1 MLAHRVMMGAAKGKA
16 PDELST
22 TVFRWYK
29 ASQITGLSDGDPVS
43 QWDDES
49 ANADH
54 AVQATGANQPIYKT
68 GILNGHPVVRFDGS
82 NDYLTLSNIL
92 DATSSVGHFFA
103 VAIHNGTGIANI
115 LSNRVDGSN
124 SGGWLLGY
132 QDQATPRYGHN
143 GVGTVTYSATDQ
155 FNIIEAQRN
164 GTTSSVIGVNGS
176 LGSSSALN
184 YTVAGS
190 SATKLGV
197 LDTNGT
203 RALNGDIAEI
213 VIYDSLLSSADR
225 LALIQHFKAK
235 YGIS

>member
-1 MLAHRVMMGAAKGKA
+1 MLAHRVMMGVAKGKA
-16 PDELST
+16 PNELST

-92 DATSSVGHFFA
+92 DATSAVAHFFA

-115 LSNRVDGSN
+115 LSNRVDGSS
-124 SGGWLLGY
+124 SGGWFLGY
-132 QDQATPRYGHN
+132 QDPSTPRYGHN
-143 GVGTVTYSATDQ
+143 GVGTVTYAATDQ
-155 FNIIEAQRN
+155 FNIIEVQRN
-164 GTTSSVIGVNGS
+164 GTDVTIGINGS
-176 LGSSSALN
+176 LGTPTTLS

-197 LDTNGT
+197 LDADGN
-203 RALNGDIAEI
+203 RALNGDIAEN
-213 VIYDSLLSSADR
+213 VIYAALLSAADR
-225 LALIQHFKAK
+225 LDLISHFKAK

>member
-1 MLAHRVMMGAAKGKA
+1 MLAHRVMMGVAKGKA

-22 TVFRWYK
+22 TVFRWYD
-29 ASQITGLSDGDPVS
+29 AGQITGLSDGDPIS
-43 QWDDES
+43 QWNDES

-54 AVQATGANQPIYKT
+54 AVQATGSKQPIYKT

-82 NDYLTLSNIL
+82 NDYLTLSNNL

-103 VAIHNGTGIANI
+103 VAIHNGTGVANI
-115 LSNRVDGSN
+115 LSNRVDSSGT
-124 SGGWLLGY
+124 GGWNFGY
-132 QDQATPRYGHN
+132 ETPATPRYAHN
-143 GVGTVTYSATDQ
+143 GIGNITYAATDQ

-197 LDTNGT
+197 LDTDGN

-213 VIYDSLLSSADR
+213 VIYASLLSSADR
-225 LALIQHFKAK
+225 LALIQHLKEK
-235 YGIS
+235 YAIV